1 MVETGVNSFTS
12 PGDVGPLYPFVDAT
26 LILVIIGILLWIGWH
41 VWHLLAEN
49 KEFDDAARLYREVGL
64 ERAMHHG
71 GTGHI
76 ASEEEMKITEVYK
89 AMHEEYRNNNAHTSE
104 ESPEEASQKR
114 QEDEGD
120 S

>member
-12 PGDVGPLYPFVDAT
+12 PRDVGPLYPFVDAT
-26 LILVIIGILLWIGWH
+26 LVLVILGILLWIGWH
-41 VWHLLAEN
+41 VWHFLAEN

-76 ASEEEMKITEVYK
+76 ASEEEIKISEVYK
-89 AMHEEYRNNNAHTSE
+89 AMHDEHQNNNTRPYE
-104 ESPEEASQKR
+104 ENQGQAA
-114 QEDEGD
+114 QERRENKEND
-120 S
+120 